1 MKVMPTMVWALDEV
15 AFMLVL
21 ATVLSTDVIKLF
33 WEMQWLKVSCKS
45 AKSQVAKEQAIRDDI
60 L

>member
-1 MKVMPTMVWALDEV
+1 
-15 AFMLVL
+15 MLVL

-33 WEMQWLKVSCKS
+33 WGMQWLKVSCKS
-45 AKSQVAKEQAIRDDI
+45 AKSQVAKEQAMRDDI